1 MSAPAPIWPL
11 LVSVLLFLAIGV
23 GFVVWPRPAIA
34 FYVRLIRPMRGLFG
48 RLVDWEIGLAES
60 RAASVLVRLFGGFV
74 ILSAGA
80 ILFYAA
86 GAPT

>member
-1 MSAPAPIWPL
+1 MSASPPIWPM
-11 LVSVLLFLAIGV
+11 LVSALLFLAIGV
-23 GFVVWPRPAIA
+23 GLLAWPRPAIA

-48 RLVDWEIGLAES
+48 RLIDWEVGLAES
-60 RAASVLVRLFGGFV
+60 RAAAVLVRLFGGFV

-86 GAPT
+86 GAPR